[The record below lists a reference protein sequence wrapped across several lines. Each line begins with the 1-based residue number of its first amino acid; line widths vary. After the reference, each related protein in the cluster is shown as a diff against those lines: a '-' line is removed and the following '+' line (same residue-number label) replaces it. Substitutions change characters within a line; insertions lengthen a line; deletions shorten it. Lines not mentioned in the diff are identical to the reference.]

1 MSILTPKKAAPDF
14 KILLAFVII
23 YFVWGSTYLANTW
36 AIADMPPFL
45 MAGMRFVV
53 AGVLLYGYCL
63 MIGKKPPTRAQVQNT
78 FFAGLFLF
86 AMGNGLV
93 VWALQFVD
101 SGIAA
106 LVVAFEPLVVV
117 LMMWKMKSEKPTL
130 NTWGGILLGISG
142 MGLLVGQPEFIND
155 ASWLWGVAAIFG
167 AILAWGYI
175 SIWMTDANLPES
187 LLQSAALQMFF
198 GGIIMLGM
206 GLLLGEYPMLDYQQ
220 IGVRAF
226 WSLWYLIIF
235 GSIIAFTAFNFLLQN
250 VSPTKIV
257 TSTYINPV
265 VALVLGY
272 YLNQEGISGQSLM
285 AAGLLIVGVV
295 LINWRRKAGH

>member
-1 MSILTPKKAAPDF
+1 MSIINQKKAAPDF
-14 KILLAFVII
+14 KILLAFFII

-45 MAGMRFVV
+45 MAGIRFVI
-53 AGVLLYGYCL
+53 AGALLYGYCIL
-63 MIGKKPPTRAQVQNT
+63 IGKKTPTRAQIQNT
-78 FFAGLFLF
+78 LYAGLFLF

-155 ASWLWGVAAIFG
+155 TSWLWGVAAIFG

-175 SIWMTDANLPES
+175 SIWITDANLPES

-198 GGIIMLGM
+198 GGFVMLGM
-206 GLLLGEYPMLDYQQ
+206 GLLLGEYPMFNYQK
-220 IGVRAF
+220 IGPRAS

-235 GSIIAFTAFNFLLQN
+235 GSIIAFTAFNFLLKN

-272 YLNQEGISGQSLM
+272 YLNQEGISGQSLL

-295 LINWRRKAGH
+295 LINWRRKGGH

>member
-1 MSILTPKKAAPDF
+1 MSILTPEKTVSDF
-14 KILLAFVII
+14 KILLAFFII

-45 MAGMRFVV
+45 MAGMRFIV
-53 AGVLLYGYCL
+53 AGVLLYSYCML
-63 MIGKKPPTRAQVQNT
+63 IGKKAPTRIQFQNALY
-78 FFAGLFLF
+78 AGLFLF

-106 LVVAFEPLVVV
+106 LIVAFEPLVVV
-117 LMMWKMKSEKPTL
+117 LMMWKMKNEKPTL
-130 NTWGGILLGISG
+130 NTWSGIGLGILG

-155 ASWLWGVAAIFG
+155 ISWLWGVAAIFG
-167 AILAWGYI
+167 AILSWGYI

-198 GGIIMLGM
+198 GGCIMLGM
-206 GLLLGEYPMLDYQQ
+206 GLLLGEYLMFDYQQ
-220 IGVRAF
+220 IGDRAF

-235 GSIIAFTAFNFLLQN
+235 GSIIAFTAFNFLLKN

-265 VALVLGY
+265 VALILGY
-272 YLNQEGISGQSLM
+272 YLNKEGISGQSLL

>member
-1 MSILTPKKAAPDF
+1 MSIIQRQKQPIDL
-14 KILLAFVII
+14 KIGLAFFII
-23 YFVWGSTYLANTW
+23 YFVWGSTYLANQW
-36 AIADMPPFL
+36 AIADIPPFL
-45 MAGMRFVV
+45 MAGFRFVIS
-53 AGVLLYGYCL
+53 GVLLYGYCML
-63 MIGKKPPTRAQVQNT
+63 VGKKSPTRAQVKNT
-78 FFAGLFLF
+78 FYAGVFLF

-117 LMMWKMKSEKPTL
+117 LMMWKMKNEKPTSK
-130 NTWGGILLGISG
+130 TWGGLFLGIIG

-155 ASWLWGVAAIFG
+155 ISWLWGVLAIFA

-198 GGIIMLGM
+198 GGIILGVV
-206 GLLLGEYPMLDYQQ
+206 GLLSGEYPLFDYQK
-220 IGVRAF
+220 IGGRAF
-226 WSLWYLIIF
+226 WSLTYLIIF
-235 GSIIAFTAFNFLLQN
+235 GSIMAFTAFNFLLKN

-265 VALVLGY
+265 VALFLGY
-272 YLNQEGISGQSLM
+272 YLNKEGISLQSLI
-285 AAGLLIVGVV
+285 AASMLIVGVIA
-295 LINWRRKAGH
+295 INWKRKTSH

>member
-1 MSILTPKKAAPDF
+1 MSVLSQEKSAPDI
-14 KILLAFVII
+14 KIILAFFII
-23 YFVWGSTYLANTW
+23 YFVWGSTYLANQW

-45 MAGMRFVV
+45 MAGIRFVV
-53 AGVLLYGYCL
+53 SGALLYGYCL
-63 MIGKKPPTRAQVQNT
+63 LMGKKSPTQAQVKNAL
-78 FFAGLFLF
+78 FAGLFLF

-117 LMMWKMKSEKPTL
+117 LMMWKMKNEKPTA
-130 NTWGGILLGISG
+130 NIWGGIILGILG

-155 ASWLWGVAAIFG
+155 VSWLWGVAAIFA
-167 AILAWGYI
+167 AIIAWGYI

-198 GGIIMLGM
+198 GGIVMLIM
-206 GLLLGEYPMLDYQQ
+206 GLLLGEYPLFDYQK
-220 IGVRAF
+220 IGARAF
-226 WSLWYLIIF
+226 WSLGYLIIF
-235 GSIIAFTAFNFLLQN
+235 GSIMAFTAFNFLLKN

-265 VALVLGY
+265 VALFLGY
-272 YLNQEGISGQSLM
+272 YLNKEGISWQSLL
-285 AAGLLIVGVV
+285 AAGLLIVGVL
-295 LINWRRKAGH
+295 LINWRRRIH

>member
-1 MSILTPKKAAPDF
+1 MSILTPKKTVSDF
-14 KILLAFVII
+14 KILLAFFII

-45 MAGMRFVV
+45 MAGMRFIV
-53 AGVLLYGYCL
+53 AGVLLYSYCML
-63 MIGKKPPTRAQVQNT
+63 IGKKAPTRIQFQNALY
-78 FFAGLFLF
+78 AGLFLF

-106 LVVAFEPLVVV
+106 LIVAFEPLVVV
-117 LMMWKMKSEKPTL
+117 LMMWKMKNEKPTL
-130 NTWGGILLGISG
+130 NTWSGIGLGILG

-155 ASWLWGVAAIFG
+155 ISWLWGVAAIFG
-167 AILAWGYI
+167 AILSWGYI

-198 GGIIMLGM
+198 GGCIMLGM
-206 GLLLGEYPMLDYQQ
+206 GLLLGEYLMFDYQQ
-220 IGVRAF
+220 IGDRAF

-235 GSIIAFTAFNFLLQN
+235 GSIIAFTAFNFLLKN

-265 VALVLGY
+265 VALILGY
-272 YLNQEGISGQSLM
+272 YLNKEGISGQSLL

>member
-1 MSILTPKKAAPDF
+1 MSTLTPQKATPDF
-14 KILLAFVII
+14 KIILAFFII

-45 MAGMRFVV
+45 MAGMRFVI
-53 AGVLLYGYCL
+53 AGVLLYGYCTL
-63 MIGKKPPTRAQVQNT
+63 IGKKAPTRVQVQNT
-78 FFAGLFLF
+78 IFAGLFLF

-106 LVVAFEPLVVV
+106 LVVAFEPLIVV
-117 LMMWKMKSEKPTL
+117 LMMWKMKSEKPTF
-130 NTWGGILLGISG
+130 NVWGGIGLGILG

-155 ASWLWGVAAIFG
+155 TNWLTGVAAIFG

-175 SIWMTDANLPES
+175 SIWITDANLPES

-198 GGIIMLGM
+198 GGVLMLIV
-206 GLLLGEYPMLDYQQ
+206 GLLLGEYPMFDYQQ
-220 IGVRAF
+220 IGTRAF
-226 WSLWYLIIF
+226 WSLGYLIIF
-235 GSIIAFTAFNFLLQN
+235 GSIIAFTAFNFLLKN

-265 VALVLGY
+265 VALILGY
-272 YLNQEGISGQSLM
+272 YLNKEGISGQSLL
-285 AAGLLIVGVV
+285 AAGLLIIGVV
-295 LINWRRKAGH
+295 LINWRRKGSH

>member
-1 MSILTPKKAAPDF
+1 MSITNQKKAAPDI
-14 KILLAFVII
+14 KIILAFFII

-36 AIADMPPFL
+36 AIADMPPFM
-45 MAGMRFVV
+45 MAGMRFIF

-63 MIGKKPPTRAQVQNT
+63 LIGKKSPTRMQIKNT
-78 FFAGLFLF
+78 LYAGLFLF

-117 LMMWKMKSEKPTL
+117 LMMWKMKAEKPTINVWSGIFL
-130 NTWGGILLGISG
+130 GILG

-155 ASWLWGVAAIFG
+155 VNWLWGVAAIFG
-167 AILAWGYI
+167 AIISWGYI
-175 SIWMTDANLPES
+175 SIWITDANLPES

-198 GGIIMLGM
+198 GGVIMLSM
-206 GLLLGEYPMLDYQQ
+206 GLLLGEYPLFDYQQ
-220 IGVRAF
+220 IGARAF
-226 WSLWYLIIF
+226 WSLGYLIIF
-235 GSIIAFTAFNFLLQN
+235 GSIVAFTAFNFLLKN

-265 VALVLGY
+265 VALLLGY
-272 YLNQEGISGQSLM
+272 YLNQEGISGQSLL

-295 LINWRRKAGH
+295 LINWNRKGGH

>member
-1 MSILTPKKAAPDF
+1 MSVLNQEKAKPDI
-14 KILLAFVII
+14 KIILAFFII
-23 YFVWGSTYLANTW
+23 YFVWGSTYLANKW

-53 AGVLLYGYCL
+53 AGLLLYGYCML
-63 MIGKKPPTRAQVQNT
+63 TGKKSPTRTQIQNAL
-78 FFAGLFLF
+78 FAGLFLF

-106 LVVAFEPLVVV
+106 LVVAFEPLIVV
-117 LMMWKMKSEKPTL
+117 LMMWKMKSEKPTA
-130 NTWGGILLGISG
+130 NVWGGIILGILG

-155 ASWLWGVAAIFG
+155 ASWLWGILAIFA

-198 GGIIMLGM
+198 GGILMLIM
-206 GLLLGEYPMLDYQQ
+206 GLALGEYPLFDYQQ
-220 IGVRAF
+220 IGTRAF
-226 WSLWYLIIF
+226 WSLGYLIIF
-235 GSIIAFTAFNFLLQN
+235 GSILAFTAFNFLLKN

-265 VALVLGY
+265 VALILGY
-272 YLNQEGISGQSLM
+272 YLNKEGISSQSLI
-285 AAGLLIVGVV
+285 AAGMLILGVV
-295 LINWRRKAGH
+295 SINWRG